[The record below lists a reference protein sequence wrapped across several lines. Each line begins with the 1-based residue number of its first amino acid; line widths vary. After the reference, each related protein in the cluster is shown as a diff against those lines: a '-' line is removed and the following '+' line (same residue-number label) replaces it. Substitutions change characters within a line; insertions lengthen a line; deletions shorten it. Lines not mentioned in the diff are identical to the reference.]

1 MTTINNTPR
10 RYSVEEYDQMI
21 RKNGNKTFYSHWD
34 LFDFVYGG
42 KKAVIITAKFN
53 EAFPDTAIAEIE
65 AEKTKIK
72 QAIDNRITNG
82 WLKLSEDKLG

>member
-1 MTTINNTPR
+1 MTTINTPR

-42 KKAVIITAKFN
+42 KKAAIIIAKFN

-65 AEKTKIK
+65 AEKAKIK
-72 QAIDNRITNG
+72 QAIDNRVAHN
-82 WLKLSEDKLG
+82 WLKVLEA